1 MTDHPVFRVLHR
13 TLDVFER
20 AGVDCAVMGGFAIR
34 HWALPRPTYDVDF
47 AVAVEGEELVRL
59 LYSFDEAGF
68 SVATQFLSGYADS
81 LAGMRKLA
89 IGCFDSGSVWN
100 VDIFL
105 ATTPF
110 VRSAFDRRVSTEV
123 EGRIMSIVSVED
135 LLLFKLLAYRM
146 KDQVDIEDLL
156 LVCGVLDLP
165 YLREWAGHLDV
176 SARLE
181 KTLQESGRI

>member
-13 TLDVFER
+13 TLDVIER
-20 AGVDCAVMGGFAIR
+20 AGVECAVMGGFAIR

-47 AVAVEGEELVRL
+47 AVGIEGEELVRL
-59 LYSFDEAGF
+59 LRSFDEAGF
-68 SVATQFLSGYADS
+68 SVANQFLSGYADT

-123 EGRIMSIVSVED
+123 EGRRMSIVSAED

-156 LVCGVLDLP
+156 LVCGALDLP
-165 YLREWAGHLDV
+165 YLRKWAGHLDI
-176 SARLE
+176 SERLE
-181 KTLQESGRI
+181 KTLQESGRV